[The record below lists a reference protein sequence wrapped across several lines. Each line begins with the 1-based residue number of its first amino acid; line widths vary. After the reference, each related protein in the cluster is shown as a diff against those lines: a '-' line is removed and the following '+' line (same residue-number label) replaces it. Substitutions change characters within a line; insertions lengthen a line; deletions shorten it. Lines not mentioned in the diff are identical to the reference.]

1 MQDNAAQLEYWNG
14 PAGQRW
20 AALQERIDANLGKIT
35 DAFFAFAKIPPGAR
49 VLDIGCG
56 CGTTTL
62 KLAQIVGPSG
72 EALGADISK
81 PMLGVA
87 MARASAAGSGARF
100 IEADASAHAFP
111 PAHFT
116 HVASRFGVMFFADP
130 AEAFANIRRA
140 MAKDA
145 RLAFVCWGPVEKNA
159 WVTEAMAIALPML
172 PPQEPPVPGAPGPF
186 AFANAD
192 RLRGI
197 LTQAGFKNVAIEP
210 LKSVMYLGK
219 NGENAAQESLSIGPL
234 ARAVTEADEA
244 TREKIRAALVKRYDT
259 LTTPEGVNLGT
270 ACWLVAATA

>member
-20 AALQERIDANLGKIT
+20 AALQERIDANLGKIS
-35 DAFFAFAKIPPGAR
+35 DAFFAFANVPPGAR

-62 KLAQIVGPSG
+62 KLAEIVGPSG
-72 EALGADISK
+72 EVLGADISK

-87 MARASAAGSGARF
+87 TARAATAKSRARF

-116 HVASRFGVMFFADP
+116 QVASRFGVMFFADP

-140 MAKDA
+140 MAADA
-145 RLAFVCWGPVEKNA
+145 RLTFVCWGPVEQNA
-159 WVTEAMAIALPML
+159 WVTEAMTIALPML

-186 AFANAD
+186 AFANED

-270 ACWLVAATA
+270 SCWLVAATA

>member
-20 AALQERIDANLGKIT
+20 AALQERIDANLGKIS
-35 DAFFAFAKIPPGAR
+35 DAFFAFANVPPGAR

-62 KLAQIVGPSG
+62 KLAEIVGPSG
-72 EALGADISK
+72 EVLGADISK
-81 PMLGVA
+81 PMLQ
-87 MARASAAGSGARF
+87 
-100 IEADASAHAFP
+100 
-111 PAHFT
+111 
-116 HVASRFGVMFFADP
+116 VASRFGVMFFADP

-140 MAKDA
+140 MVADA
-145 RLAFVCWGPVEKNA
+145 RLTFVCWGPVEQNA
-159 WVTEAMAIALPML
+159 WVTEAMTIALPML

-270 ACWLVAATA
+270 SCWLVAATA